1 MKKFLSILLALA
13 VGFTFTFGSAMSAFA
28 ATYDVE
34 AYSNALNAEKQNQ
47 INYMTSAKTQAV
59 NSYTYDEYGF
69 TTISGKHYSKAAVEA
84 AADAVIA
91 DLSKKMDAAIKAYLD
106 DTSLVSFPMDT
117 PADLTKVTK
126 VTTEIGTSAPY
137 TDATTK
143 AGMLALLAAQTN
155 TDGDLVLDATQAPL
169 TKAFIEGK
177 LDAVDLSKYNS
188 TDKNYTIGSTNVT
201 AAEKVQSLVDGV
213 KTAIANEEA
222 DTSKTAANKVNDYYA
237 LYFGGTLTGASST
250 IAGFKT
256 DLGTVNT
263 LEDEAVTD
271 AEDAKEI
278 AGAAK
283 AFVSYG
289 LDKTNNLYPVESV
302 VVGTDLYNLTSKV
315 VASTTVAGSGAYADF
330 YKAAVGSK
338 KATVFGVEVGNIAKV
353 TKAELIAINEAL
365 YNAIVASETVLKDSG
380 LNATAIKGLSTNYL
394 DSLYNT
400 MNVAAK
406 YDDVVKYGA
415 ALKGAYVAGVKTY
428 DDTKVDA
435 AVEAAKK
442 IVYGDL
448 TSTLLDAD
456 VYFAKGACA
465 NADVTY
471 TTVDAGLALV
481 KAVNY
486 EADKFAKAKKDAIS
500 KMYSSLSPKT
510 AQVKVAYGD
519 NKTADA
525 DLVYL
530 KETYFVSSATYSAEA
545 TATANAWTKIAD
557 EAVEAI
563 TAAQSYSEID
573 VALSNA
579 ATEFAKLLTAK
590 DGAKVC
596 AARATYCNALG
607 NYKTTA
613 QSLVD
618 SSKYSAGT
626 FTAAETAGVKL
637 INAATTEDA
646 VKAAYEEAKALIDGV
661 KSDADLAAAKTAIEE
676 KIAALPTT
684 STLTSA
690 NYDTVKAVIDAYAEY
705 KAIPGTTAIT
715 NDAVLKAKYEKVIE
729 LVEAEIALAAKNLNK
744 KLAEVSTSSDA
755 DMAAYVAMKAEAKE
769 IKAKGEA
776 LLNDLALVNDTE
788 NSGANKLFSSNV
800 TGGTTLDDNVAT
812 TTNYEAIVKALDVTT
827 VGGFYDKEIVLVNNM
842 LIKAGKA
849 DATEEEMKTALDA
862 YNKLTDAQKYELSAS
877 ALPYVTIIE
886 NKLAEANK
894 LTEAEAKAYVQD
906 LSIAV
911 RTAKVGKKVKVTV
924 NADVQKLVDNGFTV
938 AYKFY
943 KSTKKSSGYKNTVN
957 KAANTY
963 TNTNPVKGKN
973 YYKVKL
979 VVKNADGAVVATTP
993 LTQCKYGVRTIK

>member
-47 INYMTSAKTQAV
+47 INYMTSAKTQAA

-91 DLSKKMDAAIKAYLD
+91 DLSKKMDAAIKSYLD
-106 DTSLVSFPMDT
+106 SLSFPMDT
-117 PADLTKVTK
+117 AADLTTVTN
-126 VTTEIGTSAPY
+126 VTTQIGAPASY

-155 TDGDLVLDATQAPL
+155 TDGDLVLNATQAPL
-169 TKAFIEGK
+169 TKAFVEGK
-177 LDAVDLSKYNS
+177 LAVDLSKYNS
-188 TDKNYTIGSTNVT
+188 TDKAYNTDGTPGTVLT
-201 AAEKVQSLVDGV
+201 AAQYVQKLIDDVTTS
-213 KTAIANEEA
+213 IANEEA
-222 DTSKTAANKVNDYYA
+222 DTTKTVEDKVGDYYA
-237 LYFGGTLTGASST
+237 LYFHGSN
-250 IAGFKT
+250 GFKVKLEAV
-256 DLGTVNT
+256 DT
-263 LEDEAVTD
+263 LEDEAASD
-271 AEDAKEI
+271 AEEAKTI
-278 AGAAK
+278 DGAAK
-283 AFVSYG
+283 AFVAYG
-289 LDKTNNLYPVESV
+289 IDTSNNIYPVKTVNKATELY
-302 VVGTDLYNLTSKV
+302 DL
-315 VASTTVAGSGAYADF
+315 TTETITYGKF
-330 YKAAVGSK
+330 YKAAAGRQ
-338 KATVFGVEVGNIAKV
+338 KATLFGVEVGNIAKA
-353 TKAELIAINEAL
+353 TKAEVTAINNAL
-365 YNAIVASETVLKDSG
+365 YNAIVASEAVLKDSG
-380 LNATAIKGLSTNYL
+380 LSAADINGLATSAKYL
-394 DSLYNT
+394 DALYNT

-406 YDDVVKYGA
+406 YDAVVKYGA

-448 TSTLLDAD
+448 TSTLLDTD

-465 NADVTY
+465 DADVAY
-471 TTVDAGLALV
+471 TTVADGLALV

-500 KMYSSLSPKT
+500 KMYSNLSPKT

-579 ATEFAKLLTAK
+579 ATKFAKLLTAK

-596 AARATYCNALG
+596 AARATYCTALG

-618 SSKYSAGT
+618 LSKYSATT
-626 FTAAETAGVKL
+626 FTAAENAGKEL

-800 TGGTTLDDNVAT
+800 TGGTTLDDNAAT

-924 NADVQKLVDNGFTV
+924 KADVQKLVDNGFTV
-938 AYKFY
+938 EYKFY

-957 KAANTY
+957 KTTNTY

>member
-91 DLSKKMDAAIKAYLD
+91 DLSKKMDAAIKSYLD
-106 DTSLVSFPMDT
+106 SLSFPMDT
-117 PADLTKVTK
+117 AADLTTVTN
-126 VTTEIGTSAPY
+126 VTTQIGAPASY

-155 TDGDLVLDATQAPL
+155 TDGALVLNATQAPL
-169 TKAFIEGK
+169 TKAFVEGK
-177 LDAVDLSKYNS
+177 LAVDLSKYNS
-188 TDKNYTIGSTNVT
+188 TDKAYNTNGTPGTVLT
-201 AAEKVQSLVDGV
+201 AAQYVQKLIDDVTTS
-213 KTAIANEEA
+213 IANEEA
-222 DTSKTAANKVNDYYA
+222 DTTKTVEDKVGDYYE
-237 LYFGGTLTGASST
+237 LYFHSST
-250 IAGFKT
+250 GFKVK
-256 DLGTVNT
+256 LEAVNT
-263 LEDEAVTD
+263 LEDEAASD
-271 AEDAKEI
+271 AEEAKTI
-278 AGAAK
+278 DGAAK
-283 AFVSYG
+283 AFVAYG
-289 LDKTNNLYPVESV
+289 INTSNNIYPVKTVNKATE
-302 VVGTDLYNLTSKV
+302 LYNLTAETSKY
-315 VASTTVAGSGAYADF
+315 GKF
-330 YKAAVGSK
+330 YKAAAGSQ
-338 KATVFGVEVGNIAKV
+338 KATLFGVEVGNIAKA
-353 TKAELIAINEAL
+353 TKAEVTAINNAL
-365 YNAIVASETVLKDSG
+365 YNAIVASEAVLKDSG
-380 LNATAIKGLSTNYL
+380 LSAADINSLATSAKYL
-394 DSLYNT
+394 DTLYNT

-406 YDDVVKYGA
+406 YDAVVKYGT

-448 TSTLLDAD
+448 TGTLLDAD

-465 NADVTY
+465 NADVIY
-471 TTVDAGLALV
+471 STVDAGLALV

-486 EADKFAKAKKDAIS
+486 EADKFAKAKGDAIS
-500 KMYSSLSPKT
+500 KMYSSLTPKT

-530 KETYFVSSATYSAEA
+530 KGTYHSTED
-545 TATANAWTKIAD
+545 ANWTKIAD
-557 EAVEAI
+557 KAVEAI

-573 VALSNA
+573 AALSAA
-579 ATEFAKLLTAK
+579 ATEFGKLLTAEN
-590 DGAKVC
+590 GAKVI
-596 AARATYCNALG
+596 AARATYCTAIEK
-607 NYKTTA
+607 YKDTA
-613 QSLVD
+613 WELVD
-618 SSKYSAGT
+618 HTKYSGGTLDAAVDAGK
-626 FTAAETAGVKL
+626 EL

-646 VKAAYEEAKALIDGV
+646 VKAAYEKAKALVDGA
-661 KSDADLAAAKTAIEE
+661 KSNADLAAAKTAIEE

-690 NYDTVKAVIDAYAEY
+690 DYDTVKAVIDAYAEY
-705 KAIPGTTAIT
+705 KAIPGVAAIT
-715 NDAVLKAKYEKVIE
+715 NDTVLKAKYEKVIE
-729 LVEAEIALAAKNLNK
+729 LVEAEIAAAAKSLNK
-744 KLAEVSTSSDA
+744 KLAEVNTSSDA

-800 TGGTTLDDNVAT
+800 AGGTTLDDNTAT

-938 AYKFY
+938 EYKFY

-957 KAANTY
+957 KTANTY

>member
-143 AGMLALLAAQTN
+143 AGMLALLATQTN

-201 AAEKVQSLVDGV
+201 AAEKVQSLIDGV
-213 KTAIANEEA
+213 KNAIATEEA
-222 DTSKTAANKVNDYYA
+222 DKSKTAADKVNDYYV
-237 LYFGGTLTGASST
+237 LYFGDSST
-250 IAGFKT
+250 INGFKK
-256 DLGTVNT
+256 DLGNVNT
-263 LEDEAVTD
+263 LEDEAASD
-271 AEDAKEI
+271 AEEAKTI
-278 AGAAK
+278 DGAAK
-283 AFVSYG
+283 AFVAYG
-289 LDKTNNLYPVESV
+289 INTSNSIYPVATVNKATELY
-302 VVGTDLYNLTSKV
+302 DL
-315 VASTTVAGSGAYADF
+315 TTETVKYGKF
-330 YKAAVGSK
+330 YKAAAGSQ
-338 KATVFGVEVGNIAKV
+338 KATLFGVEVGNIAKA
-353 TKAELIAINEAL
+353 TKAEVTAINNAL
-365 YNAIVASETVLKDSG
+365 YNAIVASEAVLKDSG
-380 LNATAIKGLSTNYL
+380 LSAADINGLAAPAKYL
-394 DSLYNT
+394 DALYNT

-406 YDDVVKYGA
+406 YDAVVKYGA

-448 TSTLLDAD
+448 IKTTLLDAD
-456 VYFAKGACA
+456 VYFAKGACT
-465 NADVTY
+465 NADETY

-500 KMYSSLSPKT
+500 KMYSNLNPKT
-510 AQVKVAYGD
+510 EQVKVAYGD

-530 KETYFVSSATYSAEA
+530 KGTYFVSSATYPAAA
-545 TATANAWTKIAD
+545 TATADAWTKIAD

-596 AARATYCNALG
+596 AARTTYCTALSHY
-607 NYKTTA
+607 NTTA

-618 SSKYSAGT
+618 SSKYSTAT
-626 FTAAETAGVKL
+626 FTAAENAGKKL

-800 TGGTTLDDNVAT
+800 IGGTTLDDNAAT

-938 AYKFY
+938 EYKFY

-957 KAANTY
+957 KTANTY